1 MKLSQ
6 KQQIEFEVLY
16 NSLIGKEIEIIG
28 SSNSNLVGLK
38 GVLIDES
45 ANLLF
50 LEQNGSIVKILKN
63 SVTLKISFLGKILKI
78 DGKLLL
84 GTLTTRI
91 KKIK

>member
-16 NSLIGKEIEIIG
+16 KSLIGKEIEIIE
-28 SSNSNLVGLK
+28 SSNVKLIGLK
-38 GVLIDES
+38 GTLIDES

-50 LEQNGSIVKILKN
+50 LQCEPSIVKILKN
-63 SVTLKISFLGKILKI
+63 CVILKVSVGDKLVKI